1 MTFYLFIIADHS
13 SFQECP
19 VGTYKNVTGSYSSL
33 CTPCPV
39 DSLPNRA
46 DFIYIR
52 GNSSWWFVVKYW
64 CFFQYPDIECTE
76 LSIYCLLLGG
86 VTQPPCPY
94 KCISDKYKMPNC
106 YTPLEELM
114 YTFGGP
120 WSFAIILSFTIILL
134 ALILSGLRIKIGES
148 DITYRATNAI
158 NNDGCSSFPFLLS
171 LAEVYFSF
179 HSIYF
184 LLLQAITE

>member
-1 MTFYLFIIADHS
+1 MLSLNQEMTFYLFIIADHS

-19 VGTYKNVTGSYSSL
+19 VGTYKNVTGSNSSL
-33 CTPCPV
+33 CTPCSV

-46 DFIYIR
+46 DFIYVR
-52 GNSSWWFVVKYW
+52 
-64 CFFQYPDIECTE
+64 
-76 LSIYCLLLGG
+76 GG

-148 DITYRATNAI
+148 DITYPATNAI
-158 NNDGCSSFPFLLS
+158 HNDGCSSFPFLLS
-171 LAEVYFSF
+171 LAEV
-179 HSIYF
+179 
-184 LLLQAITE
+184 